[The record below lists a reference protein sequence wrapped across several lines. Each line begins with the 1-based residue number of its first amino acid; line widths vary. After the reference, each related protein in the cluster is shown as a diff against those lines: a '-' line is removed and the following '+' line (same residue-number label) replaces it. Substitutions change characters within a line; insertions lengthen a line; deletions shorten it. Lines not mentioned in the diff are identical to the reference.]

1 MGRAVIVEAVRTPI
15 GKRNGSLSGMH
26 AAEMLGAAQRG
37 IVERARIDPALI
49 EQLAGGCVTQAGE
62 QSNNVTRTAWL
73 HAGLPRQA
81 GCLTLDAQCGSAQQA
96 VHVIAGLIAADA
108 IDVGLACGVEAMSR
122 VPLGTAALAG
132 GSRGGASQGQHSG
145 GSSPRPPTWTIDMP
159 NQFEAAERIAR
170 RRGLTRADLDAFGL
184 RSQQNAASAWAASHF
199 DREVIPVKAPVLGA
213 DRQPTGETATVD
225 RDQGLRETTAEG
237 LAGLK
242 PVLDGGLH
250 TAGTSSQISDG
261 AAAVL
266 LADEG
271 RARELGLRP
280 RARILA
286 QCLIGDDPY
295 YHLDGPVAATERVLR
310 RGGMSISDV
319 DIFEVNEA
327 FASVVL
333 SWMRVHEPDQDRVN
347 VNGGAI
353 ALGHPVGSTGSRLLT
368 TALHELERRDASTA
382 LVSMC
387 AGGAMATATIIER
400 V

>member
-1 MGRAVIVEAVRTPI
+1 MGTAVIVEAIRTPI

-26 AAEMLGAAQRG
+26 AAEILGAAQRSL
-37 IVERARIDPALI
+37 VERSGI
-49 EQLAGGCVTQAGE
+49 EPGLVEQVAGGCVTQAGE

-73 HAGLPRQA
+73 HAGLPQQT

-96 VHVIAGLIAADA
+96 VHVIAGLISAGA
-108 IDVGLACGVEAMSR
+108 IDVGIACGVEAMSR
-122 VPLGTAALAG
+122 VPLGTAAMAG
-132 GSRGGASQGQHSG
+132 GT
-145 GSSPRPPTWTIDMP
+145 SPRPATWNIDMP
-159 NQFEAAERIAR
+159 NQFEAAERIAK
-170 RRGLTRADLDAFGL
+170 RRGLARADLDEFGL
-184 RSQQNAASAWAASHF
+184 RSQRNAASAVAAGHF
-199 DREVIPVKAPVLGA
+199 DREVLPVKAPVLDA
-213 DRQPTGETATVD
+213 DRQPTGESATVD

-237 LAGLK
+237 LAALK

-266 LADEG
+266 LVDQ
-271 RARELGLRP
+271 RLTRDLGLRP
-280 RARILA
+280 RARIVA
-286 QCLIGDDPY
+286 QCLIGDEPY

-310 RGGMSISDV
+310 RSGMSIEDI

-333 SWMRVHEPDQDRVN
+333 SWMSVHGPDPDRVN

-382 LVSMC
+382 LISMC

-400 V
+400 I